1 MSEWD
6 TTYGR
11 FLRAVAM
18 IGAIVGT
25 LILGVIQI
33 QFIFHV
39 GFDFWKELVR
49 DHFPAT
55 LGLQGAAIISFGV
68 VIFLRQ
74 TEGPVEF
81 EGLGMK
87 FKGAAGQVVLW
98 AFCIIVLALCG
109 KLLWWPPPR
118 SIVCHGML

>member
-6 TTYGR
+6 AKYGQ

-18 IGAIVGT
+18 IGAVIACVIVG
-25 LILGVIQI
+25 VVQI
-33 QFIFHV
+33 QFIYHV

-49 DHFPAT
+49 EHFPAT

-68 VIFLRQ
+68 VVFLRQ
-74 TEGPVEF
+74 TEGPIEF

-98 AFCIIVLALCG
+98 AFCIIVLTLCA
-109 KLLWWPPPR
+109 KLLW
-118 SIVCHGML
+118 

>member
-1 MSEWD
+1 MSRQTCTDHEPAPIESEPSAMSEWD

-25 LILGVIQI
+25 LILGVLQI
-33 QFIFHV
+33 QFIYHV

-68 VIFLRQ
+68 VIFLR
-74 TEGPVEF
+74 
-81 EGLGMK
+81 
-87 FKGAAGQVVLW
+87 
-98 AFCIIVLALCG
+98 
-109 KLLWWPPPR
+109 
-118 SIVCHGML
+118 